1 MRTIKA
7 IGNRGSYSFGTS
19 ALWLSGVLSAILFL
33 AGLAW
38 IFSIVKDTLFEPGY
52 FNELIWLQVKNGP
65 NNLDDIGD
73 KAAAA
78 QFWGTIFGGLIG
90 GGLTMLAAFIAL
102 GGALIQLRKESNKE
116 FLEWVVDFNR
126 SFHEDADYSEVRVA
140 FAERRLAFFKAMMIE
155 EVSDEFEPIES
166 GHLHGHDYLINWQNI
181 WKKCNK
187 QLAISLPKTGTQEAA
202 FSPAFERD
210 DGAFQ
215 TNWSFVRKITDFMRF
230 YEMVLTVAQRLPQDG
245 NQRETFIGTFAWHIR
260 SVVWGWPENAP
271 FECSRRLLAVYY
283 LCQNRFENLAAA
295 GYFFALQHRAG
306 LLSLLSKSSDDEKCC
321 IQKAIDE
328 ITNHLPSIRAIYLD
342 KNATPLPPD
351 ATILTYW
358 KGVLGNKGT
367 LGF

>member
-1 MRTIKA
+1 MRTIK
-7 IGNRGSYSFGTS
+7 GLGSRGGYSFGTS
-19 ALWLSGVLSAILFL
+19 ALWAVGVLSAILFL

-38 IFSIVKDTLFEPGY
+38 FFSIVKDTLFEPGY
-52 FNELIWLQVKNGP
+52 FNELIWLQIKNGA
-65 NNLDDIGD
+65 NADGDIGD

-126 SFHEDADYSEVRVA
+126 SFHEDSDYSEVRVA
-140 FAERRLAFFKAMMIE
+140 FAERRLTFFKAMMVE
-155 EVSDEFEPIES
+155 EVRDEFGPVKS
-166 GHLHGHDYLINWQNI
+166 GFVLGHEYLINWQKI
-181 WKKCNK
+181 WEKCSSLLN
-187 QLAISLPKTGTQEAA
+187 ISLPIEGTHEAQ
-202 FSPAFERD
+202 FSPAFEKN
-210 DGAFQ
+210 GGGFQ

-260 SVVWGWPENAP
+260 SVVWGWPENGS
-271 FECSRRLLAVYY
+271 FECSRRILAVYY
-283 LCQNRFENLAAA
+283 FCQNRFENLAAA
-295 GYFFALQHRAG
+295 GYFFALQHRSG
-306 LLSLLSKSSDDEKCC
+306 LLALLPKSANDERDS

-328 ITNHLPSIRAIYLD
+328 ITLHLTSIRAIYLD
-342 KNATPLPPD
+342 KNAKALPSD
-351 ATILTYW
+351 ESILTYW

-367 LGF
+367 FGF